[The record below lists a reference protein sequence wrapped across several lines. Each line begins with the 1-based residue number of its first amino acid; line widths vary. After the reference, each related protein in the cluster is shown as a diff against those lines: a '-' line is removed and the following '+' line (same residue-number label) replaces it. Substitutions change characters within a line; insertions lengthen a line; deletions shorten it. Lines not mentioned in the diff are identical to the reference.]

1 MKSQKLS
8 LSRLLLLLTTSIFF
22 SPSIAMAQAQ
32 DQPKSEDEASADEI
46 VVLGR
51 FIPEP
56 MRETSEVATFL
67 SAEDLSRQ
75 GDSNA
80 AAALTRLAGLS
91 VVSGRFVYVR
101 GLGDRYSSALLNG
114 SPLPSP
120 EPLRRQAPLDLFPSN
135 ILDGA
140 AVQKTFSPNYPGEFG
155 GGIIDLRTLRMPRES
170 FFTIKVGTGGNTE
183 STGERGLVYYGE
195 ESDWST
201 VGDGLRDIPAPLAS
215 AIARNQQINSSNFTA
230 AELEAIGESLV
241 NSPLTVIQTED
252 LQPDFEGE
260 VTAGGA
266 FDLGRFN
273 VGLVG
278 VAGYDSAFR
287 SRTADRMVVIG
298 GSAGANV
305 GSDLV
310 SQSTAWDVVANGF
323 GSASLGWDQ
332 HEVTL
337 SGLIIRSSTKYAQIK
352 QGFNENF
359 VGGDRYDESTAWYE
373 RQLTSMQ
380 LSGDHRFGAL
390 DVNWRLATAE
400 STRDAPYE
408 RSITYV
414 LPYGGGPA
422 SFAYS
427 NSTAFSYLTDEVN
440 SGGIDAAYTIALSP
454 ERDLVISAGLARS
467 ETDRAYESYLFAFD
481 TDPATPAD
489 VLQLRP
495 DYLFSPD
502 NIHPDRFELSESGAL
517 DTNYLGALTVSSA
530 YLSADIEVL
539 PQLRAALGA
548 RYEEAEQSVDTFVRF
563 TNVGAAPTG
572 LENEYWLPA
581 ATATWNFAENLQ
593 LRIGY
598 SQTIARPQFRELAF
612 TPYTDPDTSRE
623 YIGNPFLTD
632 SELQNFDARLE
643 YYFGENRFITF
654 GAFYK
659 QIDAPIEEVV
669 VTQDGTNTQ
678 TRFINAP
685 EAMLYGAEAEFRAMF
700 EVDFIPNASLFVGA
714 NYTYTY
720 SEVSADGMVAS
731 PNSPTALN
739 LLPGSLFIEDGSPLQ
754 GTPEHIANLQ
764 FGIETNSSELTFLVG
779 YVSERIL
786 IRGTP
791 SGLGVPTVF
800 EDPGVNLDVVFR
812 QSFNIGNSEIVLG
825 ASGRN
830 LLNTEYNEYQRTALG
845 STPYNRYD
853 RGASF
858 SLSLTAK
865 Y

>member
-1 MKSQKLS
+1 MKPQKLS

-22 SPSIAMAQAQ
+22 SPSLAMAQAQ
-32 DQPKSEDEASADEI
+32 DSAPAEDEASADEI

-56 MRETSEVATFL
+56 MRETSEVASFL

-101 GLGDRYSSALLNG
+101 GLGDRYSSAFLNG

-120 EPLRRQAPLDLFPSN
+120 EPLRRQVPLDLFPSN

-170 FFTIKVGTGGNTE
+170 FFTIKVGAGGNTE

-195 ESDWST
+195 RSDWST
-201 VGDGLRDIPAPLAS
+201 VSDGLRDIPAPLAS
-215 AIARNQQINSSNFTA
+215 AIARNQQINSTNFTA
-230 AELEAIGESLV
+230 AELEIIGESLV
-241 NSPLTVIQTED
+241 NSPLTVIQTEE

-260 VTAGGA
+260 VTAGGS
-266 FDLGRFN
+266 FDVGRFN

-287 SRTADRMVVIG
+287 ARTADRMVVIG

-332 HEVTL
+332 HELTL
-337 SGLIIRSSTKYAQIK
+337 SGLIIRSSTKYAQIQ

-373 RQLTSMQ
+373 RQLTSLQ
-380 LSGDHRFGAL
+380 LAGEHRFGAL

-414 LPYGGGPA
+414 LPHGGGPA

-440 SGGIDAAYTIALSP
+440 SGGIDAAYTIALGS
-454 ERDLVISAGLARS
+454 ERDLVLSAGVARS

-517 DTNYLGALTVSSA
+517 DTNYLGVLAINSA
-530 YLSADIEVL
+530 YLSADIEIL
-539 PQLRAALGA
+539 PQLRAAVGA

-563 TNVGAAPTG
+563 TNIGAAPTS

-581 ATATWNFAENLQ
+581 ATVTWNFAENLQ
-593 LRIGY
+593 LRLGY

-612 TPYTDPDTSRE
+612 TPYTDPDTGRE

-643 YYFGENRFITF
+643 YYFGENRFVTF

-700 EVDFIPNASLFVGA
+700 EVGFIPNASLFVGA

-720 SEVSADGMVAS
+720 SEVSADGLVAS
-731 PNSPTALN
+731 PNSPGALN
-739 LLPGSLFIEDGSPLQ
+739 LLPGALFIEDGSPLQ

-764 FGIETNSSELTFLVG
+764 FGIETNSAELTFLVG

-812 QSFNIGNSEIVLG
+812 QTFNIGNSEIVLG

-853 RGASF
+853 RGTSF